1 MNTSHAY
8 GAGLLALV
16 ALFVLIWSLNGSDS
30 PREGENLVADACTKE
45 AQICADGSSV
55 YRTGTNCEFAA
66 CKEGSKPSKPTSSPT
81 SVPTTQTPSN
91 ASKVSVIARYNETV
105 TVLGVSIT
113 PLLILEDS
121 RCPSDAQ
128 CVSAGNI
135 TLQTRIQSVATTTD
149 QFLEIGKAYT
159 TATEIITL
167 TAVSPQ
173 PKINQ
178 PIGSTLYRFTFEV
191 KKK

>member
-8 GAGLLALV
+8 GAGLLALM
-16 ALFVLIWSLNGSDS
+16 ALFVLLWSLNGSDI
-30 PREGENLVADACTKE
+30 PLEGDRGIADACTKE
-45 AQICADGSSV
+45 AKVCADGTSV

-66 CKEGSKPSKPTSSPT
+66 CPTESKPSKSTPAPA
-81 SVPTTQTPSN
+81 PTPSTPAPSS
-91 ASKVSVIARYNETV
+91 ASKVSVVARYNEKV

-113 PLLILEDS
+113 PLLVLEDS

-135 TLQTRIQSVATTTD
+135 KLQTRIHSGATSTD
-149 QFLEIGKAYT
+149 QFLEIGKAFT
-159 TATEIITL
+159 TPTEIITL
-167 TAVSPQ
+167 TAVTPQ
-173 PKINQ
+173 PKISQ
-178 PIGSTLYRFTFEV
+178 PIGSTMYRFTFEV